1 MCFKCYEVMGV
12 QPKVSEKYIL
22 HRQCII
28 VLVLSME
35 LLIEQFIRR
44 YGKTFMTVRIPGHQT
59 CYQTGSSAYHSCS
72 HVVEVPKEKAMF
84 TVGDSCGVSR
94 IQVGFRQC
102 PHISKKQHMELPVLM
117 FELLILC

>member
-1 MCFKCYEVMGV
+1 MCFKCYEVMWV

-28 VLVLSME
+28 VLVLCME
-35 LLIEQFIRR
+35 LLIEQFIRH
-44 YGKTFMTVRIPGHQT
+44 YGKTFMAVRIPGHQI

-72 HVVEVPKEKAMF
+72 HVVEVPKERAVF

-102 PHISKKQHMELPVLM
+102 PHTIRKQDMKLPVLM